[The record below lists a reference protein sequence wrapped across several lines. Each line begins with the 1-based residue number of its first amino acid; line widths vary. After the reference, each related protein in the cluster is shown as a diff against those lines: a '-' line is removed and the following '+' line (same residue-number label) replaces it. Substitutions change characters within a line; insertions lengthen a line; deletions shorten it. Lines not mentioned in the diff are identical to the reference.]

1 MPTRHFPQ
9 NCFEWALDLCHELAH
24 WVGEW
29 GLPELFAGSKFVQ
42 ALVPW
47 LVPVSESAAIEG
59 DLVVYFNGELPTHA
73 GLIKTSA
80 VISKWG
86 KGHIYQHGI
95 FEVSSSYGN
104 EIQFFRKPPAGV
116 VTTRFVEYV
125 RHHPDFVAIDT
136 LRKEFQ
142 EKFRDLYNN
151 G

>member
-73 GLIKTSA
+73 GLIKHPPSFRNGERDTYTSMA
-80 VISKWG
+80 YSRFHRATVTR
-86 KGHIYQHGI
+86 
-95 FEVSSSYGN
+95 FN
-104 EIQFFRKPPAGV
+104 FFGKPPAGV